1 MGAQNIKI
9 TLPDGKLMEVPV
21 GTAISEIAAK
31 IGKSLSNS
39 AVAAIVDDRMVDLSK
54 KLDKDAKV
62 SILTLESPEGL
73 EVLRHS
79 TAHVMA
85 GAVKDLFPS
94 AKVTIGPAI
103 DDGINGFYYDFDV
116 EKSFTE
122 EDLEKITKRMQE
134 VISENV
140 PFERM
145 EVSREKA
152 REIFSGQG
160 EDYKLELLDAIEEDQ
175 TVSLYK
181 HGDFTDLC
189 RGPHLPSTKKIK
201 AFKLMSVAGAYW
213 RGDSSNKML
222 SRIYGTAFATKKD
235 LNKHLER
242 LEEAKKRDHR
252 LLGKQ
257 MDLFSF
263 SQNVGGGLALWH
275 PKGARIRSI
284 IEEFWRQSHR
294 DYGYELV
301 YTPHVGR
308 ATLWQTSGHLD
319 FYSENMYSPMDIEG
333 NPYYVKP
340 MNCPFHIEIY
350 KSGLKSYRDLP
361 IRFAELGTVYRFEAS
376 GVLHG
381 LLRVRGFTQD
391 DAHIFCRQDQLNIEI
406 RRCLQHTFYLLR
418 SFGFEKF
425 DIFLSTRPEKFV
437 GEEADW
443 EAATDALKQAL
454 DAEGLDFEIDPGEG
468 VFYGPKIDIKIRD
481 SLERS
486 WQCTTVQVDFNLPDR
501 FDVTYV
507 DRDNN
512 RVRPFMVHRALL
524 GSMERFFGVLLEHY
538 AGRLP
543 TWLAPVQVVVLP
555 VTEAQN
561 EFAQKIANQLAEK
574 DVRVQVD
581 DRSEK
586 LGFRI
591 RENRLQ
597 RIPYLLVVG
606 QREVENNGVSAK
618 VGKGEDLGFLPLDK
632 AVSMIVEDAAWPTP
646 PNIEGG
652 SMKNNTRRSN

>member
-1 MGAQNIKI
+1 MGAENNINI
-9 TLPDGKLMEVPV
+9 TLPDGKVMKVPA
-21 GTAISEIAAK
+21 GTTIAELAGRIS
-31 IGKSLSNS
+31 KSLLKS
-39 AVAAIVDDRMVDLSK
+39 AVAGLVNEHFVDLSCGLK
-54 KLDKDAKV
+54 QDSKV
-62 SILTLESPEGL
+62 SIIVMDSKEGV
-73 EVLRHS
+73 EILRHS

-94 AKVTIGPAI
+94 AKVSIGPAV

-116 EKSFTE
+116 NKSFTD
-122 EDLEKITKRMQE
+122 EDLEEITKRMQE
-134 VISENV
+134 VISDDL

-145 EVSREKA
+145 EVSRQEAYKL
-152 REIFSGQG
+152 FSEQG
-160 EDYKLELLDAIEEDQ
+160 EQYKLELLDAIGKDEV
-175 TVSLYK
+175 VSLYK
-181 HGDFTDLC
+181 HGDFVDLC

-213 RGDSSNKML
+213 RGDATNKML
-222 SRIYGTAFATKKD
+222 SRIYGTAFASKKD
-235 LNKHLER
+235 LSQHLAR
-242 LEEAKKRDHR
+242 IEEAKKRDHR

-263 SQNVGGGLALWH
+263 SQNVGGGLVLWH
-275 PKGARIRSI
+275 PKGARTRNI

-308 ATLWQTSGHLD
+308 ADLWHTSGHLD

-391 DAHIFCRQDQLNIEI
+391 DAHIFCRHDQLNTEI

-418 SFGFEKF
+418 SFGFEQF
-425 DIFLSTRPEKFV
+425 EIYLSTRPEKFV
-437 GEEADW
+437 GDEADW
-443 EAATDALKQAL
+443 EAATAALKEAL

-481 SLERS
+481 SLART

-501 FDVTYV
+501 FDVVYV

-543 TWLAPVQVVVLP
+543 TWLAPVQAVVLP
-555 VTEAQN
+555 VTDSQTEYAQVV
-561 EFAQKIANQLAEK
+561 ADRLSEK
-574 DVRVQVD
+574 GIRVQVD

-597 RIPYLLVVG
+597 RVPYLLVVG
-606 QREVENNGVSAK
+606 QREVDDNGVSAK
-618 VGKGEDLGFLPLDK
+618 VGKGEDLGFLTLDQ
-632 AVSMIVEDAAWPTP
+632 AVSKILQDAAWPEP
-646 PNIEGG
+646 PKIEGG
-652 SMKNNTRRSN
+652 SMNRMRRSN